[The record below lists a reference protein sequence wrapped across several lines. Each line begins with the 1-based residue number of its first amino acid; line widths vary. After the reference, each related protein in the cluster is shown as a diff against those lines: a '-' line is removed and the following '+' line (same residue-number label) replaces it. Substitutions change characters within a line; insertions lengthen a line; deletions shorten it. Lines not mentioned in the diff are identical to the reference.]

1 MCKMAHVNMANTSH
15 RLKLKNQKIDLEMCQ
30 VNKKNKAHSIHLLTH
45 MNKCHYSLE
54 I

>member
-30 VNKKNKAHSIHLLTH
+30 VNKKIKLIQFI
-45 MNKCHYSLE
+45 YSP